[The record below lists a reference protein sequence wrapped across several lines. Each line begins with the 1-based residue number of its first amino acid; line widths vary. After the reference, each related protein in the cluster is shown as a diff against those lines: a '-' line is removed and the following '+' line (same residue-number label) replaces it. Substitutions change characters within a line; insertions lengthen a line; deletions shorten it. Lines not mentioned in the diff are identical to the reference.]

1 MNPRYELHGD
11 IPVLD
16 RPVMVVHLHGWIDAS
31 GAAAAA
37 MAALDSACD
46 TKTLVTF
53 DGDTFI
59 DYRARRPTMELREG
73 VNTKLA
79 WSDIELKVGADSN
92 GQPVL
97 TLLGPEPDSQWRGFA
112 SAVTQLALQL
122 GVHQMVAFGSY
133 PFASPHTRPAR
144 LSSSSPSADVIADLP
159 YLKNSVDVPA
169 GMSAVLEHALTE
181 AGIASLGL
189 WVQVPHYVSA
199 MSYPAAS
206 AALLNGLN
214 EVTGITIDRSALA
227 SEAEIQH
234 QRINVLVGGN
244 DEHEA
249 MVRQLESLYDQAEQ
263 QTLDLDRAISEMP
276 SGDELAA
283 EFEQFL
289 RDHDSNDKDAGPG
302 EPGLG

>member
-11 IPVLD
+11 IPILD

-37 MAALDSACD
+37 MAALDSACN
-46 TKTLVTF
+46 TKALATF

-73 VNTKLA
+73 VNTKLV
-79 WSDIELKVGADSN
+79 WNDIELKVGADSK
-92 GQPVL
+92 GHAVL
-97 TLLGPEPDSQWRGFA
+97 TLVGPEPDSQWRGFA

-122 GVHQMVAFGSY
+122 GVYQMVALGSY
-133 PFASPHTRPAR
+133 PFASPHTRPTR

-206 AALLNGLN
+206 AALLDGLN
-214 EVTGITIDRSALA
+214 EVTGITIDGSALA

-234 QRINVLVGGN
+234 KRINVLVGGN

-289 RDHDSNDKDAGPG
+289 RDQDSNDKDAGSSD
-302 EPGLG
+302 PGLG

>member
-16 RPVMVVHLHGWIDAS
+16 RPVLVVQLHGWIDAS

-37 MAALDSACD
+37 MAALDAACE
-46 TKTLVTF
+46 TKALATF

-73 VNTKLA
+73 VNTRLV
-79 WSDIELKVGADSN
+79 WNDIQLKVGADSK
-92 GQPVL
+92 GHAVL
-97 TLLGPEPDSQWRGFA
+97 TLVGPEPDSQWRAFA

-122 GVHQMVAFGSY
+122 GVYQMVALGSY

-144 LSSSSPSADVIADLP
+144 LSSSSPSADVIADLA
-159 YLKNSVDVPA
+159 YLKSSVDVPA

-181 AGIASLGL
+181 AGVASLGL

-206 AALLNGLN
+206 AALLDGLQ
-214 EVTGITIDRSALA
+214 EVTGVTIDTSTLT

-263 QTLDLDRAISEMP
+263 QSLDLDRAMSEMP

-289 RDHDSNDKDAGPG
+289 REQEPGAG
-302 EPGLG
+302 EPGLPGLS